1 MEIQQAITTFLSA
14 PAFAVAG
21 ASKNRSKYGNKILR
35 CYLQNGR
42 TAFPINPGCSDV
54 EGHKCYTSISSS
66 RTDRVAFDHHLTRC
80 HRTSRRRGYQV
91 VCPQHMDAAGR
102 HARWRYPKSRRCRP
116 ECDCG
121 WSLCVGRS
129 GISRGSLEALTNVYG

>member
-54 EGHKCYTSISSS
+54 EGHKCYTSISALPEPIESLS
-66 RTDRVAFDHHLTRC
+66 II
-80 HRTSRRRGYQV
+80 TSPDVTARIVEEAIKSCVRNIWMQPGATHAGAIQRAEDAGLNVISGGPCVLVVLGYQ
-91 VCPQHMDAAGR
+91 
-102 HARWRYPKSRRCRP
+102 
-116 ECDCG
+116 E
-121 WSLCVGRS
+121 
-129 GISRGSLEALTNVYG
+129 EA

>member
-54 EGHKCYTSISSS
+54 EGHKCYTSISALPEPIESLS
-66 RTDRVAFDHHLTRC
+66 IITSPDVTARVVEEAIKSCVRNIWMQPGATHAGAIQRAEDAGLNVIAGGPC
-80 HRTSRRRGYQV
+80 VLVVLGYQ
-91 VCPQHMDAAGR
+91 
-102 HARWRYPKSRRCRP
+102 
-116 ECDCG
+116 E
-121 WSLCVGRS
+121 
-129 GISRGSLEALTNVYG
+129 EA